1 MLEVPSLAM
10 VLDELLPRLDFISIG
25 TNDLTQ
31 FLLAADRGNPRL
43 ADRYDWLSR
52 GLLRYLKLV
61 VDQANGA
68 NVPVSVCGE
77 MGGRPLEALALM
89 AIGVEK
95 LSITPAAIGPVKAM
109 VLSSQL
115 LPLRAKMAEW
125 LATPGADIRALLT
138 AEADAQGIRLD

>member
-1 MLEVPSLAM
+1 M
-10 VLDELLPRLDFISIG
+10 VLDELLPRLDFISVG

-52 GLLRYLKLV
+52 AVLRFLQKV
-61 VDQANGA
+61 VQETGA
-68 NVPVSVCGE
+68 AGVPVSVCGE

-95 LSITPAAIGPVKAM
+95 LSITPAAVGPVKAM
-109 VLSSQL
+109 VRSVELT
-115 LPLRAKMAEW
+115 PLRAAMAQW
-125 LATPGADIRALLT
+125 LATPGTDIRRELMAWAAARGVLL
-138 AEADAQGIRLD
+138 D